1 MSPDSLAFLVSD
13 FDSSYESTLHRKY
26 ARADSRS
33 AALRSRFALKK
44 ADLASKELEQ
54 RSSMKYD
61 SLDQVAMRVVF
72 AESFSELMLKSFL
85 LLQGIC
91 VFRKGG
97 NMQNLFLNGAVDLRC
112 HKMRGCSEKTFIDF

>member
-1 MSPDSLAFLVSD
+1 MSPHSLAFLVSD

-26 ARADSRS
+26 ARADSRN
-33 AALRSRFALKK
+33 AALRSRFTLKK

-72 AESFSELMLKSFL
+72 AESFSKLMLKSF
-85 LLQGIC
+85 
-91 VFRKGG
+91 FASARDMRFEKKGG
-97 NMQNLFLNGAVDLRC
+97 NMLGIC
-112 HKMRGCSEKTFIDF
+112 KTCLVCFVMVLLICDTTK